1 MINDPEKRLI
11 EALKNVDAHGDVA
24 PPHVHDPM
32 AMVLRGNA
40 IQAHLM
46 HWDDARGRFALTG
59 AGRRRISA
67 RGRAPC
73 TILSFRKHD
82 VLDSGMQPGNRLA
95 AILRNNQCGCFPAR
109 WVPRAIALGQL
120 LQQRLGLL
128 DVDRVEALG
137 RPA

>member
-32 AMVLRGNA
+32 TMVLRGNA

-46 HWDDARGRFALTG
+46 HWDDTRGRFALTG

-67 RGRAPC
+67 RGRAPG
-73 TILSFRKHD
+73 TILSFRKRDMLGSSVPHRKPA
-82 VLDSGMQPGNRLA
+82 SGNLK
-95 AILRNNQCGCFPAR
+95 
-109 WVPRAIALGQL
+109 
-120 LQQRLGLL
+120 
-128 DVDRVEALG
+128 E
-137 RPA
+137 

>member
-32 AMVLRGNA
+32 TMVLRGNA

-46 HWDDARGRFALTG
+46 QWDDARGRFALTG

-67 RGRAPC
+67 RGRAPG
-73 TILSFRKHD
+73 TILSFRKRD
-82 VLDSGMQPGNRLA
+82 VLGSGMQHADRLA
-95 AILRNNQCGCFPAR
+95 AILRNDPCGCFAAR
-109 WVPRAIALGQL
+109 SVLQPLRYAKTRLLGACRPSRAF
-120 LQQRLGLL
+120 R
-128 DVDRVEALG
+128 G
-137 RPA
+137 R